1 MHTIK
6 IAGGRVYDPQKNAFE
21 IRDVLVDG
29 AVIAPDDGNEAA
41 YTVDASGCIVTPG
54 LIDYHCHLFSHVQ
67 AGSVPADLAC
77 LPYGVTT
84 AVDAGTSGAPTYSL
98 FHEMEVLRSVAT
110 VKAYVNIASL
120 GILSNVCMEDPRP
133 GSMDTALIEEIFARY
148 PGEAVALKLR
158 NSLGVVAPGDEGPV
172 RAMVQL
178 AEKIG
183 VPAVAHMTNPA
194 VLPERTAEILRPG
207 DVYCHV
213 YQGIG
218 ETILDAE
225 GRVKEGIWKAR
236 ERGVLFDACNGNSN
250 FSFRVVEPA
259 MQQGFLPDLI
269 STDLTPMSF
278 HKPFVHDMPRLLS
291 KYLLL
296 GMTLEDI
303 LQRVTRNAARQ
314 LGQERELAS
323 LEAGTVADI
332 AIFRLS
338 EQPVVFGDRDGE
350 RRVGRSVLLPQMTV
364 KKGTI
369 VWAQT
374 GFNL

>member
-6 IAGGRVYDPQKNAFE
+6 IAGGRVYDPQRNAFE
-21 IRDVLVDG
+21 VRDVLLDG
-29 AVIAPDDGNEAA
+29 PVIAPDDGGEAA

-54 LIDYHCHLFSHVQ
+54 LIDYHCHLFSHVP

-84 AVDAGTSGAPTYSL
+84 AVDAGTSGAPTYPL
-98 FHEMEVLRSVAT
+98 FHETEVLRAVTT
-110 VKAYVNIASL
+110 VKAYVNVASL

-133 GSMDTALIEEIFARY
+133 GSMDTALIGEIFARY
-148 PGEAVALKLR
+148 PGEVVALKLR
-158 NSLGVVAPGDEGPV
+158 NSLGVVAPGDEGPLC
-172 RAMVQL
+172 AMVEL
-178 AEKIG
+178 AEKLG

-194 VLPERTAEILRPG
+194 VAPERAAEILRPG
-207 DVYCHV
+207 DVYCHM

-218 ETILDAE
+218 ETILDAD
-225 GRVKEGIWKAR
+225 GRVREGILRAR

-250 FSFRVVEPA
+250 FSFRVAAPA
-259 MQQGFLPDLI
+259 IRQGFLPDLI

-291 KYLLL
+291 KYLML
-296 GMTLEDI
+296 GMTPEDV

-314 LGQERELAS
+314 LGQERELAT
-323 LEAGTVADI
+323 LEPGTAADVAV
-332 AIFRLS
+332 FRLA
-338 EQPVVFGDRDGE
+338 EQPVIFGDRDGE
-350 RRVGRSVLLPQMTV
+350 RRAGRAVFLPQMTV

-374 GFNL
+374 GFNI